1 MRHRRLIAIAATTA
15 IAAGALAACS
25 TDAGDGS
32 VTLTVWHNSQD
43 PQAVLDTYAAYE
55 KATGN
60 KLELVSISS
69 DGFEDATLTKWATG
83 DRPDILEFH
92 ATQSFI
98 ALLNPTENLQDLSDE
113 PFVARSGDIYDIGGR
128 GSDGKVYAAITNF
141 PEVWGLYYNKDVLA
155 KYGLEPA
162 GTYAELLEQCSVLS
176 AAGVPTLAE
185 SGASVWPPIA
195 MTALLAAEGSTTE
208 WVQKVLDR
216 KAALDDADSPWL
228 EALTQ
233 YKDLIDAGC
242 LNSDVTSAT
251 FENSVNAVYN
261 GEAAYQALH
270 SNIAPVYL
278 DAAGGDAELLGQK
291 VGFTAFGNTEKAAM
305 LNPGPIGSYLLPKT
319 GDSAR
324 EAAAREFLEFVT
336 GEHYQAYIDESG
348 TFPII
353 DGANDPAETT
363 PLMLDIKAAY
373 DGPSAALGAA
383 RLPSGLG
390 GIFPLLSELIVG
402 QKTPKEV
409 ATALQQQVA
418 DAATAQGLPGW

>member
-1 MRHRRLIAIAATTA
+1 MRHRRLIAIAATAA
-15 IAAGALAACS
+15 IAAGTLAACS

-55 KATGN
+55 QASGN

-113 PFVARSGDIYDIGGR
+113 SFVARSGNIYDIGGR
-128 GSDGKVYAAITNF
+128 GTDGNVYAAITNF
-141 PEVWGLYYNKDVLA
+141 PEVWGLYYNKEVLA
-155 KYGLEPA
+155 ANGLEPA
-162 GTYAELLEQCSVLS
+162 GTFDELLDQCAVLS
-176 AAGVPTLAE
+176 AAGIPTLAE

-195 MTALLAAEGSTTE
+195 MNALLAAEGSTTQ
-208 WVQKVLDR
+208 WVEKVLDR
-216 KAALDDADSPWL
+216 TAALDDADSPWL
-228 EALTQ
+228 EAFTQ
-233 YKDLIDAGC
+233 YRDLLDSGC
-242 LNSDVTSAT
+242 MNSDVTSAT
-251 FENSVNAVYN
+251 FENSVTSVFEGA
-261 GEAAYQALH
+261 AAYQALH

-278 DAAGGDAELLGQK
+278 DAAGGDAELLGET
-291 VGFTAFGNTEKAAM
+291 VGFTAFGNTEKVAM

-336 GEHYQAYIDESG
+336 GEHYQTYIDESG

-353 DGANDPAETT
+353 DGAQDPAATT
-363 PLMLDIKAAY
+363 PLLLDIKAAY
-373 DGPSAALGAA
+373 DGPSTALGAA